1 MPNVDTESAELT
13 QKDSE
18 AESDELSEQDLEL
31 VSESEDT
38 DDDQSN
44 GSTQEDSTDWKA
56 EAQRAKAVARRL
68 ANKLRKQQE
77 KQEQISKVQPKEK
90 AAQKDTPNEVDEKIL
105 RATKGYDDEA
115 VEELKFIAEREK
127 ISLFAAQADKRF
139 IRYLAEQEEERKRDS
154 AGLGASKG
162 AGRQK
167 TEPTFATPSLTA
179 EQHRALWAKAN
190 R

>member
-31 VSESEDT
+31 VSEGEDT

-77 KQEQISKVQPKEK
+77 KQDPKINVQPKEK
-90 AAQKDTPNEVDEKIL
+90 AAPKDTPNEVDEKIL

-115 VEELKFIAEREK
+115 VEELKFIAERENV
-127 ISLFAAQADKRF
+127 SLFAAQTDKRF
-139 IRYLAEQEEERKRDS
+139 LRYLAEQEEEKKRES

-162 AGRQK
+162 SGRQK
-167 TEPTFATPSLTA
+167 SEPTFTTTGLTA
-179 EQHRALWAKAN
+179 EQHRALWAKSN